1 MSSVRTFL
9 ALCAGAAVLAAG
21 CGAKSGTV
29 AAPGDAASKAD
40 VKALEKRVA
49 ELEAKLG
56 KAPAPT
62 PGPVTTAPVAGSADL
77 AAKLAALEVKVAA
90 LAASGGGGGAAAAVA
105 GPAQAIGIAND
116 KGKDLWG
123 CPKVDKGL
131 VVNGKADSPQWKK
144 AKQVQLVSDEG
155 KRLACDTT
163 VAICHDTENF
173 YIAAVC
179 MESAMDKLKITC
191 KNRDDK
197 VYSDD
202 CIEFYIDPE
211 LDRNDAVKFVVNPD
225 GVFMDFLRDTHGD
238 AGDVTWNAT
247 VKTSKLADRFI
258 MEIAIPLKDMG
269 IKYKAGLEIGFNAYR
284 MRTINGESS
293 TWWGECN
300 KIDSIGK
307 VVFE

>member
-1 MSSVRTFL
+1 MV
-9 ALCAGAAVLAAG
+9 ACGAVLALLAGG
-21 CGAKSGTV
+21 CGGKGASD
-29 AAPGDAASKAD
+29 APKGSEVSKKEFKD
-40 VKALEKRVA
+40 
-49 ELEAKLG
+49 LEAR
-56 KAPAPT
+56 
-62 PGPVTTAPVAGSADL
+62 V
-77 AAKLAALEVKVAA
+77 AALEGKPKAPPVATTTPTAPTAADPELAKKVAA
-90 LAASGGGGGAAAAVA
+90 LEAKISALAAGGGGGGGGSAVA
-105 GPAQAIGIAND
+105 GPAPEIGIAND
-116 KGKDLWG
+116 KGKDLWA

-131 VVNGKADSPQWKK
+131 AVSGKADAAQWKK

-163 VAICHDTENF
+163 VAICHDTENL

-179 MESAMDKLKITC
+179 METAMAKLKITC

-211 LDRNDAVKFVVNPD
+211 LDRNDCVKFVVNPD
-225 GVFMDFLRDTHGD
+225 GVFMDFMRDTHGD

-247 VKTSKLADRFI
+247 VKTTKLADRFI

-269 IKYKAGLEIGFNAYR
+269 VKYKAGLEIGFNAYR

-307 VVFE
+307 VVLE

>member
-1 MSSVRTFL
+1 MPMIRWMV
-9 ALCAGAAVLAAG
+9 ACGAVLALLAGG
-21 CGAKSGTV
+21 CGGKGTGDAPKASEVTNKEFKDLEARV
-29 AAPGDAASKAD
+29 AA
-40 VKALEKRVA
+40 LE
-49 ELEAKLG
+49 G
-56 KAPAPT
+56 KAPPVST
-62 PGPVTTAPVAGSADL
+62 TTPVTPTAGDPEL
-77 AAKLAALEVKVAA
+77 AKKLAALEAKVAA
-90 LAASGGGGGAAAAVA
+90 LAVGGGGSSGGGAA
-105 GPAQAIGIAND
+105 GPAPEIGIAN
-116 KGKDLWG
+116 GKDTWG
-123 CPKVDKGL
+123 CVKVDKGL
-131 VVNGKADSPQWKK
+131 TVTGKADDPRWKK

-173 YIAAVC
+173 YIAAAC
-179 MESAMDKLKITC
+179 IETQMAKLRLNC

-197 VYSDD
+197 VYGDD

-211 LDRNDAVKFVVNPD
+211 LDRNDCVKFVVNPD
-225 GVFMDFLRDTHGD
+225 GVFMDFMRDTHGD

-269 IKYKAGLEIGFNAYR
+269 VKYKAGMEIGFNAFR

-300 KIDSIGK
+300 KIDSLGK
-307 VVFE
+307 VVLE

>member
-1 MSSVRTFL
+1 MFRTMV
-9 ALCAGAAVLAAG
+9 ACGAVLALLAGG
-21 CGAKSGTV
+21 CGGKGGSDAPKSSEV
-29 AAPGDAASKAD
+29 SKKEFKD
-40 VKALEKRVA
+40 LEARVA
-49 ELEAKLG
+49 VLEG
-56 KAPAPT
+56 KAKAPPT
-62 PGPVTTAPVAGSADL
+62 ATTTTAPTAGDPEL
-77 AAKLAALEVKVAA
+77 ARKVAA
-90 LAASGGGGGAAAAVA
+90 LEAKVGALAAGGGSGSGGGGVA
-105 GPAQAIGIAND
+105 GPAPEIGIAND
-116 KGKDLWG
+116 KGKDTWG
-123 CPKVDKGL
+123 CVKVDKGL
-131 VVNGKADSPQWKK
+131 VVSGKADAAQWKK

-163 VAICHDTENF
+163 VAICHDTENL

-179 MESAMDKLKITC
+179 METAMAKLKITC

-197 VYSDD
+197 VYGDD

-211 LDRNDAVKFVVNPD
+211 LDRNDCVKFVVNPD
-225 GVFMDFLRDTHGD
+225 GVFMDFMRDTHGD

-258 MEIAIPLKDMG
+258 MEIAIPFKDMG
-269 IKYKAGLEIGFNAYR
+269 VKYKAGMEIGFNAFR

-307 VVFE
+307 VVLE

>member
-1 MSSVRTFL
+1 MIRNPWTFL
-9 ALCAGAAVLAAG
+9 AAALALALVCAG
-21 CGAKSGTV
+21 CGTKSEP
-29 AAPGDAASKAD
+29 AAASGDAASKAE
-40 VKALEKRVA
+40 VKALDKRLTDLEGKVA
-49 ELEAKLG
+49 KLPAAPAATATAPAGGSAELAAKVAALEAKLN
-56 KAPAPT
+56 A
-62 PGPVTTAPVAGSADL
+62 
-77 AAKLAALEVKVAA
+77 VAA
-90 LAASGGGGGAAAAVA
+90 AGGGAAAAVA
-105 GPAQAIGIAND
+105 GPAPEIGIAND

-123 CPKVDKGL
+123 CVKVDKGL
-131 VVNGKADSPQWKK
+131 AVTGKADDPRWKK

-173 YIAAVC
+173 YIAAAC
-179 MESAMDKLKITC
+179 METAMGKLKITC

-211 LDRNDAVKFVVNPD
+211 LDRNDCVKFVVNPD
-225 GVFMDFLRDTHGD
+225 GVFMDFMRDTHGD

-247 VKTSKLADRFI
+247 VKTSKLADRYI

-269 IKYKAGLEIGFNAYR
+269 IKYKAGLEIGFNAFR

-300 KIDSIGK
+300 KIDSLGK
-307 VVFE
+307 VVCE